1 LAVTSTVP
9 QPKPRQMYSV
19 KKLIRGSSSRVL
31 RMFILASIGFF
42 LMPFMVHRL
51 GSQQYG
57 IWATA
62 VAFLGYYSFLDLGLS
77 GAIFT
82 HMSYALGREDHEEA
96 RNIYSV
102 SALIFSGVGI
112 VLILATFI
120 LAFALIKLHYT
131 HGRAMA
137 TIILILGISTATSF
151 GMRVP
156 FGTLNAAQH
165 FDITAWVLVMTGVIR
180 ATGTVYLLTHH
191 HGIVALAWLA
201 VFGGVPANAIVLW
214 SVNHYFPYLKIF
226 RFPRWNQQTFRKLY
240 RFAGPVMLGQV
251 ADRIRF
257 QTDTLTVSFFVGLMA
272 VTHYTVGS
280 TLVMYYLDAIA
291 AIVGVFM
298 PVLSMQKSVD
308 DDVAFEK
315 SFLAGSRVALCA
327 SAFICFGLI
336 VWSKDFI
343 TRWMGAKFTDAY
355 PVVVILAIAV
365 FLETSQSTSVNALYA
380 SLHQKAYAVL
390 NISEAVCNLVLSIL
404 FVRPFGMMGV
414 AMGTLIPSIVFR
426 GILQPIV
433 VERLLHISKR
443 KTLGLYA
450 KTGSRCAL
458 LLIVPFVISYYWLA
472 PDILHLVLIPAI
484 CAVLYI
490 VPVWLLEFGGKG
502 SDRILARLR
511 GARAA

>member
-1 LAVTSTVP
+1 MTSTVP
-9 QPKPRQMYSV
+9 QPKHRQMYSV
-19 KKLIRGSSSRVL
+19 KKLIRGSGSRVL

-51 GSQQYG
+51 GSEQYG

-62 VAFLGYYSFLDLGLS
+62 IAFLGYYSFLDLGLS

-112 VLILATFI
+112 VLILASLI
-120 LAFALIKLHYT
+120 LAFAVVRLHYT
-131 HGRAMA
+131 HGRELAN
-137 TIILILGISTATSF
+137 IILILGISTATSF

-156 FGTLNAAQH
+156 FGTLNAGQH
-165 FDITAWVLVMTGVIR
+165 FDITAWVLVMTGLIR
-180 ATGTVYLLTHH
+180 ASGTVYLLTHH
-191 HGIVALAWLA
+191 HGIIGLAWLA

-214 SVNHYFPYLKIF
+214 SVNRYFPFLKIF

-257 QTDTLTVSFFVGLMA
+257 QTDTLTVSFFIGLMT

-308 DDVAFEK
+308 DNEAFER

-336 VWSKDFI
+336 VWSRDFI
-343 TRWMGAKFTDAY
+343 TRWMGAQFTDVY
-355 PVVVILAIAV
+355 PVVVVLAIAV

-390 NISEAVCNLVLSIL
+390 NISEAICNLILSL
-404 FVRPFGMMGV
+404 LLVRPFGMLGV
-414 AMGTLIPSIVFR
+414 ALGTLIPSIFFR

-433 VERLLHISKR
+433 VERILHISKR

-450 KTGSRCAL
+450 KTGSRCAML
-458 LLIVPFVISYYWLA
+458 LVLPLIITHYWLA
-472 PDILHLVLIPAI
+472 PDILHLVLVPGI
-484 CAVLYI
+484 CGLLYI
-490 VPVWLLEFGGKG
+490 IPIWLLEFEGKG
-502 SDRILARLR
+502 SDRIVAKLR
-511 GARAA
+511 GLRAA

>member
-1 LAVTSTVP
+1 
-9 QPKPRQMYSV
+9 MYSV
-19 KKLIRGSSSRVL
+19 KKLVRGSGSRVL
-31 RMFILASIGFF
+31 RMVILAAIGFF

-51 GSQQYG
+51 GSEQYG

-77 GAIFT
+77 GAVFT
-82 HMSYALGREDHEEA
+82 HMAYALGRQDHEEA
-96 RNIYSV
+96 RNIYGV
-102 SALIFSGVGI
+102 SILIFGGVGL
-112 VLILATFI
+112 VLILATFV
-120 LAFALIKLHYT
+120 LALAVVKLHYT
-131 HGRAMA
+131 HGRELAA
-137 TIILILGISTATSF
+137 IILILGISTAISF

-165 FDITAWVLVMTGVIR
+165 FDITAWVIILTAIIR
-180 ATGTVYLLTHH
+180 TIGTVFLLTHH
-191 HGIVALAWLA
+191 HGITSLAWLA
-201 VFGGVPANAIVLW
+201 VFGSMPANAIVLW
-214 SVNHYFPYLKIF
+214 SVHRYFPFLRIF
-226 RFPRWNQQTFRKLY
+226 AFPRWSTPTFRKLY
-240 RFAGPVMLGQV
+240 RFAGPVLLGQI

-280 TLVMYYLDAIA
+280 TLVMYYMDAVA
-291 AIVGVFM
+291 AIIGVFM

-308 DDVAFEK
+308 DAEGFER
-315 SFLAGSRVALCA
+315 SFLTGSRVALCA

-343 TRWMGAKFTDAY
+343 TRWMGAQFTDVY

-380 SLHQKAYAVL
+380 SLHQKMYALL
-390 NISEAVCNLVLSIL
+390 NISEAACNLILSIL
-404 FVRPFGMMGV
+404 LVRPFGMIGV
-414 AMGTLIPSIVFR
+414 ALGTLIPSLVFR
-426 GILQPIV
+426 GIVQPVV
-433 VERLLHISKR
+433 VERLLHISRR

-458 LLIVPFVISYYWLA
+458 LLIVPSVITHYWLA

-511 GARAA
+511 GVRAT

>member
-1 LAVTSTVP
+1 LSVTSTVP
-9 QPKPRQMYSV
+9 QAKPRQMYSV
-19 KKLIRGSSSRVL
+19 RKLVRGSGSRVL
-31 RMFILASIGFF
+31 RMFILAAVGFF

-51 GSQQYG
+51 GSEQYG
-57 IWATA
+57 VWATA
-62 VAFLGYYSFLDLGLS
+62 IAFLGYYSFLDLGFS
-77 GAIFT
+77 NAVFT
-82 HMSYALGREDHEEA
+82 HMSYALGREDYQEA
-96 RNIYSV
+96 RNIYGVSV
-102 SALIFSGVGI
+102 LLFGGVGI
-112 VLILATFI
+112 VLIAATFI
-120 LAFALIKLHYT
+120 LALAVVALHYT
-131 HGRAMA
+131 HGRELA
-137 TIILILGISTATSF
+137 TIVLILGISTATSF

-156 FGTLNAAQH
+156 FGTLNSAQH
-165 FDITAWVLVMTGVIR
+165 FDITAWVVVLTALIR
-180 ATGTVYLLTHH
+180 TVGTVYLLTNH
-191 HGIVALAWLA
+191 HGVVSLAWLA
-201 VFGGVPANAIVLW
+201 VFGGMPANAIVLW
-214 SVNHYFPYLKIF
+214 SVNHYFPFLKIF
-226 RFPRWNQQTFRKLY
+226 RFPKWSTATFRKLY
-240 RFAGPVMLGQV
+240 RFAGPVLLGQI

-308 DDVAFEK
+308 DHEGFER

-336 VWSKDFI
+336 LWSKDFI

-380 SLHQKAYAVL
+380 SLHQKAYALL
-390 NISEAVCNLVLSIL
+390 NISEAICNLILSL
-404 FVRPFGMMGV
+404 LLVRRLGMAGV
-414 AMGTLIPSIVFR
+414 ALGTLIPSIVFR

-433 VERLLHISKR
+433 VERILHISKR

-450 KTGSRCAL
+450 TTGTRCAL
-458 LLIVPFVISYYWLA
+458 LLIVPFFITRLWLA
-472 PDILHLVLIPAI
+472 PDILHLLLVPGACAI
-484 CAVLYI
+484 LYI
-490 VPVWLLEFGGKG
+490 IPVWLLEFDGKG

-511 GARAA
+511 GLRAG

>member
-1 LAVTSTVP
+1 
-9 QPKPRQMYSV
+9 MYSV
-19 KKLIRGSSSRVL
+19 KKLVRGSSSRVL
-31 RMFILASIGFF
+31 RMAILAAIGFF

-51 GSQQYG
+51 GSEQYG

-62 VAFLGYYSFLDLGLS
+62 IAFLGYYSFLDLGLS
-77 GAIFT
+77 GAVFT
-82 HMSYALGREDHEEA
+82 HMSYAIGRQDHEEA
-96 RNIYSV
+96 RNIYGV
-102 SALIFSGVGI
+102 GVLIFGGVGI
-112 VLILATFI
+112 VLILATLV
-120 LAFALIKLHYT
+120 LAYSLVNLHYT
-131 HGRAMA
+131 HGRELAEIVMV
-137 TIILILGISTATSF
+137 LGISSATSF

-165 FDITAWVLVMTGVIR
+165 FDITAWVIILTALIR
-180 ATGTVYLLTHH
+180 TTGTVYLLTHH
-191 HGIVALAWLA
+191 HGVISLAWLA
-201 VFGGVPANAIVLW
+201 VFGGVPANAIVMW

-226 RFPRWNQQTFRKLY
+226 RFPRWSQQTFRKLY
-240 RFAGPVMLGQV
+240 RFAGPVLLGQI

-257 QTDTLTVSFFVGLMA
+257 QTDILTVSFFVGLMA

-280 TLVMYYLDAIA
+280 TLVMYYLDAVA
-291 AIVGVFM
+291 AIVGVFV

-308 DDVAFEK
+308 DHEGFER

-343 TRWMGAKFTDAY
+343 TRWMGVKFTDAY

-380 SLHQKAYAVL
+380 SLHQKAYAIL
-390 NISEAVCNLVLSIL
+390 NISEAVCNLILSIL

-414 AMGTLIPSIVFR
+414 ALGTLIPSIVFR

-450 KTGSRCAL
+450 TTGSRCAL
-458 LLIVPFVISYYWLA
+458 LLVVPFVISHYWLA
-472 PDILHLVLIPAI
+472 PDILHLVLIPGI

-490 VPVWLLEFGGKG
+490 FPVWLLEFGGKG
-502 SDRILARLR
+502 SDRILAKLR
-511 GARAA
+511 GVRAA